1 MAPKTTNPAKLA
13 GAKYCNR
20 KRFQAIK
27 HTVRSARWQIK
38 IIELNQLR
46 PFTLFS
52 YLLPPFSFYLPA
64 SEHFAIRLGAHV
76 EPAWTRL
83 TPVFI
88 WTLEP
93 CQTALG
99 GVELDWTEPV
109 RGRRHSLFICPIPGN
124 LLWIPLADFG
134 L

>member
-1 MAPKTTNPAKLA
+1 MANKD
-13 GAKYCNR
+13 YR
-20 KRFQAIK
+20 IK
-27 HTVRSARWQIK
+27 SIASFHAVLYS
-38 IIELNQLR
+38 
-46 PFTLFS
+46 
-52 YLLPPFSFYLPA
+52 LPPFSFYLPA
-64 SEHFAIRLGAHV
+64 SEHLDLAIAFAIRLGAHV

-109 RGRRHSLFICPIPGN
+109 WGRRHSLFICPFPGN
-124 LLWIPLADFG
+124 LLWIALADFG